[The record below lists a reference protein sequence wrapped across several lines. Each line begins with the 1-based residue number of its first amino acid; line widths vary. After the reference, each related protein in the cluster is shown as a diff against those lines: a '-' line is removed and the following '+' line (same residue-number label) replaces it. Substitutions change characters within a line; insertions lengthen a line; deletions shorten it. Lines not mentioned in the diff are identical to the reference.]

1 MRKRYTLSA
10 RFCVAVLLFVASIS
24 ATAQDYERPETG
36 TFIKDSERNGYGVL
50 VVENN
55 NPVLDNV
62 TRDAVAMLTDA
73 DKNPIIAVY
82 VREGESFEITG
93 IEDGVFDFYFTV
105 GDRWDDESARFSD
118 PEFYRTENPLPF
130 ETEIDGSQILYSQ
143 WTLTLEEVPGGN
155 EEKVLVPEEGFP
167 SLIET

>member
-1 MRKRYTLSA
+1 M
-10 RFCVAVLLFVASIS
+10 LFVASIS

-118 PEFYRTENPLPF
+118 PEFYRTESPLPF